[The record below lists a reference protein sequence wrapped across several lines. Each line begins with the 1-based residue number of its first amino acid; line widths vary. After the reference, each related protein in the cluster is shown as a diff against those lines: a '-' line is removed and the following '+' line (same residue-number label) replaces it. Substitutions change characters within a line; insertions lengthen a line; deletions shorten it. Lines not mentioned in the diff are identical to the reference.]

1 MKTEPGT
8 PLRQWLDWQ
17 PKEPITADSPQS
29 EPTKPSKP
37 GFVGFVGSLPGDPP
51 KIGVA
56 EELPEPD
63 NQPENRIQTVVD
75 SATAPERVMSW
86 AEWKAAALNRIFLEQ
101 GTAGQSGR
109 ITAETIRH
117 GQGPGRMKA

>member
-17 PKEPITADSPQS
+17 PKGVITADTPQS

-37 GFVGFVGSLPGDPP
+37 GFVGFVGSLSGDPP
-51 KIGVA
+51 KIDVPKEAPTQGRGV
-56 EELPEPD
+56 
-63 NQPENRIQTVVD
+63 NRIDLAVD

-86 AEWKAAALNRIFLEQ
+86 SEWKAAALNRLFLEL
-101 GTAGQSGR
+101 GTSGGPGR
-109 ITAETIRH
+109 VTAETIRH
-117 GQGPGRMKA
+117 GQGLGRMKA

>member
-8 PLRQWLDWQ
+8 PLRQWLDWR
-17 PKEPITADSPQS
+17 PKEAVTADFPQS

-37 GFVGFVGSLPGDPP
+37 GFVGFEGSPPGDPR

-56 EELPEPD
+56 DELPETD
-63 NQPENRIQTVVD
+63 TQPKNRIQTAVD
-75 SATAPERVMSW
+75 SAAPEERVMSW
-86 AEWKAAALNRIFLEQ
+86 SEWKAAVLNRLFLEQ
-101 GTAGQSGR
+101 GTAGQAGR

-117 GQGPGRMKA
+117 GRGPGRMNA